1 MNDWWI
7 EAGLAR
13 AKEILSA
20 LLVVGGVLWF
30 VAKPMVDAYIEDAIA
45 GQSYATQDSVVN
57 LNSKILKSGQTI
69 GEVRDQQ
76 IRQQEQLKS
85 IEKNTQEMRSLLFQ
99 LLQKQSKP
107 N

>member
-20 LLVVGGVLWF
+20 LLVVGGVFWF

-45 GQSYATQDSVVN
+45 GQAYATQDSVIN

-85 IEKNTQEMRSLLFQ
+85 IEKNTDEMRELLLKLIQ
-99 LLQKQSKP
+99 RQPVQ
-107 N
+107 